1 MKNIS
6 LTLLKVFCLGVILLL
21 ANCKKDDDV
30 KGGGPAPSKSDAV
43 FSYTLDKENPNLVH
57 LKYDGKVPAWYIYWD
72 LTSGAFSEGKET
84 TKLFV
89 KKGTYK
95 VRIKIFTTGGQAEA
109 TQDVV
114 IADDFKGKN
123 LLKDGDMKTGAA
135 SSWTVLNISN
145 GVDWKFN
152 DGFATATGGNGGHK
166 GIYQAVTV
174 EAGKR
179 YKVDARVFGS
189 GATDTWFEVYVN
201 EKAPVAG
208 SDYSGVPL
216 ALGLNTWNGCGKSS
230 FDNKLSVL
238 SCNGAGN
245 EMQFAKSGTVY
256 LVIKTGGSNLGTTG
270 ISLTD
275 VEFYAVN

>member
-6 LTLLKVFCLGVILLL
+6 LAFLKVLFLGVILLFS
-21 ANCKKDDDV
+21 NCKKDEEKDR
-30 KGGGPAPSKSDAV
+30 GPAPSKSDAV
-43 FSYTLDKENPNLVH
+43 FTYTFDKENPNLVN
-57 LKYDGKVPAWYIYWD
+57 LKYTGKADVWYVYWD
-72 LTSGAFSEGKET
+72 LTAGAFAEGKET
-84 TKLFV
+84 SKLFV

-95 VRIKIFTTGGQAEA
+95 VRIKIFTTGGTAEA
-109 TQDVV
+109 IQDVV

-123 LLKDGDMKTGAA
+123 LLKSGDMKAGAA
-135 SSWTVLNISN
+135 TDWTVLNISN
-145 GVDWKFN
+145 GVKWTFN
-152 DGFATATGGNGGHK
+152 DGSATAAGGSGGHQ
-166 GIYQAVTV
+166 GIYQAVNV

-179 YKVDARVFGS
+179 YKFDARVFGS

-208 SDYSGVPL
+208 ADYSGVPL

-238 SCNGAGN
+238 SCNGSGA
-245 EMQFAKSGTVY
+245 EMQFSKSGKVY
-256 LVIKTGGSNLGTTG
+256 LVIKTGGANLGTTG